1 MISPRHKTRIDL
13 DAMMANVRRAKLM
26 LEADLKG
33 SEGGGGLV
41 YGCFQK
47 QGYPKMDGLQ
57 GKTLLKWMIWGYHYF
72 WKHPY
77 VAVKENVFF

>member
-1 MISPRHKTRIDL
+1 MISPHKTRIDL

-47 QGYPKMDGLQ
+47 QGYPKMDGL
-57 GKTLLKWMIWGYHYF
+57 
-72 WKHPY
+72 
-77 VAVKENVFF
+77 